1 MHQELPEKG
10 HWDSQFGKQG
20 CKGGFMVLSLNSHRI
35 ELYKSHP
42 IKVISIRECLR
53 ISSASSDHHHIALS
67 KMGHKGSSIGC
78 GSFVIPR
85 HFETDGPLMRR
96 CIKSFI
102 HLISRLR
109 SFYIKKTYLMNN

>member
-1 MHQELPEKG
+1 
-10 HWDSQFGKQG
+10 
-20 CKGGFMVLSLNSHRI
+20 MVLSLNSHRI

-42 IKVISIRECLR
+42 IKVISIRECPR
-53 ISSASSDHHHIALS
+53 ISSESSDHHQWIHHIALI
-67 KMGHKGSSIGC
+67 KMDHKGSSIGY

-96 CIKSFI
+96 SIKSFI

-109 SFYIKKTYLMNN
+109 SFYIKKTYFMNNSCYKIISEFQID